1 MGEHTGRGH
10 GGSGRRPA
18 RASTH
23 RMDQIRTT
31 EHKRNLDHVKDVK
44 EVTAM
49 EVINDD
55 GPEPHVSLSTIMAV
69 FVSSFGHILHLPR
82 SNGLSLY
89 DSLWAF
95 HTSLRSLPVCFYL
108 LAFCNRLASN

>member
-10 GGSGRRPA
+10 GGSGRKAVRSSA
-18 RASTH
+18 QK
-23 RMDQIRTT
+23 MDQIRTT
-31 EHKRNLDHVKDVK
+31 EYKRNLDNAK

-69 FVSSFGHILHLPR
+69 FVSSSGP
-82 SNGLSLY
+82 S
-89 DSLWAF
+89 
-95 HTSLRSLPVCFYL
+95 
-108 LAFCNRLASN
+108 